1 MDAGTNWAGNV
12 TYRARELVVPRTLDE
27 LAQVMAD
34 ADRVRIL
41 GSRHSFNELAD
52 TDGVLVSL
60 AEMESGEIEVVDGRA
75 RVPGGARHGDLVPAF
90 ARHGVALAN
99 LASLPHLSVAGA
111 VQTGTHGSGDAI
123 GSLATQVAAVEI
135 VTGRGELVRLAR
147 GDAAFPGT
155 VVGLGSLGAVTHV
168 ELDVEPAYEVAQRV
182 WTGVRWDAA
191 LSDLDA
197 LTGAGDCVS
206 LFTTWAD
213 TNRIQQVWVKRR
225 APRSVATAPDG
236 ATAAGRVIPGF
247 ADGSGAAADL
257 AGADIADAH
266 LARFGGVPAS
276 GPMHPVSGA
285 DPTPCTEQGGVPG
298 PWYDRLPHFRLEFT
312 PSVGDEIQSEYL
324 LPRADA
330 LTAFEALLRLGD
342 RIAPLLH
349 VSEVRT
355 MAADD
360 LWLSPAYQTPTV
372 GIHFTWKSD
381 ARALRALLPDIEAAL
396 PPTARPHWGKVTT
409 MDPAEI
415 AARFPRW
422 ADFASLVARFDPDR
436 KLVNDHLARYGL

>member
-1 MDAGTNWAGNV
+1 MDAGANWAGNV
-12 TYRARELVVPRTLDE
+12 TYHARDLVVPRTLDE
-27 LAQVMAD
+27 LAEVMAA

-60 AEMESGEIEVVDGRA
+60 AGLASGGIEVTDGRA

-99 LASLPHLSVAGA
+99 LASLPHISVAGA

-135 VTGRGELVRLAR
+135 ITGRGERVRLAR
-147 GDAAFPGT
+147 GDAGFSGA
-155 VVGLGSLGAVTHV
+155 VVGLGALGAVTHV

-213 TNRIQQVWVKRR
+213 ADRIGQVWVKSR
-225 APRSVATAPDG
+225 
-236 ATAAGRVIPGF
+236 
-247 ADGSGAAADL
+247 ADGVRGD
-257 AGADIADAH
+257 

-276 GPMHPVSGA
+276 GPMHPVTGA
-285 DPTPCTEQGGVPG
+285 DPAPCTEQGGVPG
-298 PWYDRLPHFRLEFT
+298 AWYDRLPHFRLEFT
-312 PSVGDEIQSEYL
+312 PSVGAEIQSEYL
-324 LPRADA
+324 MPRADA
-330 LTAFEALLRLGD
+330 PAAFEALLRLGH
-342 RIAPLLH
+342 RISPLLY

-360 LWLSPAYQTPTV
+360 LWLSPAYGTPTV
-372 GIHFTWKSD
+372 GIHFTWKPD
-381 ARALRALLPDIEAAL
+381 AEGVRALLPDLEAAL
-396 PPTARPHWGKVTT
+396 PQTARPHWGKVTT
-409 MDPAEI
+409 MDPAEVT
-415 AARFPRW
+415 ARFPRW
-422 ADFASLVARFDPDR
+422 DDFAALAARFDPDR
-436 KLVNDHLARYGL
+436 KLVNDHLARFGL